1 MAIPDYN
8 EFKKQVLDEIE
19 PILKKFY
26 EALSAGAGT
35 PVEPQPEQP
44 KPEEPTPTPQ
54 PEPEVPAPVDP
65 PKEEPKPEEPVVEE
79 PTPAPVTA
87 FTITPNNYNSTD
99 WVKGVWA
106 QDRPGFSV
114 PKTAEIQQALKNS
127 NRVKLAD
134 GQQRTVTQVQ
144 EVGNNISL
152 WIDGGK
158 IDAAK
163 VGYPNKIEVLDVKAE
178 DVQTAPEAEKPTTG
192 TPTAPTT
199 PPVSGKRKQLP
210 FDLNLM
216 GINLASPCFGSN
228 VPGTYNKDWT
238 YPNRDHF
245 KKYADMGMNLVR
257 LPFKWERM
265 QLALNGGFDAAEL
278 KRMDDCFQWAEELKM
293 YIFPDMHNYL
303 RRKVNGKEQMIG
315 SSGCP
320 TSAFIDFWVK
330 MAKHYKGH
338 KALFGYDIMNE
349 PYPIQPSWAGIAQQT
364 YDAIQ
369 KVDDTFVLVNGGH
382 WANAHGWASKNPGF
396 PLKGD
401 NIIYQ
406 AHCYTDSNAGGLFNN
421 RSEQINPQIGV
432 QRLKEWVEWLKKH
445 DAMGLLG
452 ELSAPYNMP
461 TAIAALNEQIK
472 YMIKEN
478 IPMTYW
484 AGGPWWTATA
494 ANGIEVNGVFR
505 APINDIKAITGKK
518 HTVRQIGPF
527 K

>member
-1 MAIPDYN
+1 MSTPNYD

-26 EALSAGAGT
+26 DVLLANGGT
-35 PVEPQPEQP
+35 PVEPRPEQP
-44 KPEEPTPTPQ
+44 KPEQPTPQ
-54 PEPEVPAPVDP
+54 PKPETPKPVDP
-65 PKEEPKPEEPVVEE
+65 
-79 PTPAPVTA
+79 TPVTA
-87 FTITPNNYNSTD
+87 FTITPNNYNSSD
-99 WVKGVWA
+99 WTKGVWA
-106 QDRPGFSV
+106 KDRPGFSI
-114 PKTAEIQQALKNS
+114 PKTDKIQAALKNS
-127 NRVKLAD
+127 NRVKLGD
-134 GQQRTVTQVQ
+134 GQNRTVTDVQV
-144 EVGNNISL
+144 VGNNLSL
-152 WIDGGK
+152 WLDGGK
-158 IDAAK
+158 IDPSK
-163 VGYPNKIEVLDVKAE
+163 VGYPNKIEVLDVKG
-178 DVQTAPEAEKPTTG
+178 DDLQSPPEAEKPS
-192 TPTAPTT
+192 TPTPTT

-228 VPGTYNKDWT
+228 VPGTFNKDYT

-265 QLALNGGFDAAEL
+265 QRELNGGLDAAEL
-278 KRMDDCFQWAEELKM
+278 KRMDDCFKWAEELKM

-303 RRKVNGKEQMIG
+303 RRKVNGKEQLIG

-369 KVDDTFVLVNGGH
+369 KVDDIFVLVNGGH
-382 WANAHGWASKNPGF
+382 WANAHGWEKKNPGF

-406 AHCYTDSNAGGLFNN
+406 AHCYTDSNAGGLFPN

-445 DAMGLLG
+445 NAMGLLG

-461 TAIAALNEQIK
+461 TAITALNEQTK
-472 YMIKEN
+472 YMIKEK

-505 APINDIKAITGKK
+505 APINDIRAITGKK